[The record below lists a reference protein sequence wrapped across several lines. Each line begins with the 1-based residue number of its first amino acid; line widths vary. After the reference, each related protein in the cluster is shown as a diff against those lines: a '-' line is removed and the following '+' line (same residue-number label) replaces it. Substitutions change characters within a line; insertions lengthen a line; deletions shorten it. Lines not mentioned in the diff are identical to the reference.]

1 MNTKMLVD
9 RLAELTAWHRE
20 QLAELEREQDGEGWA
35 EFHRDAVDL
44 LQQLAK

>member
-9 RLAELTAWHRE
+9 RLAELTAWHTE
-20 QLAELEREQDGEGWA
+20 QLFELEREEGNEHWA